1 MFGRLFPK
9 QFDNSYRGPWL
20 ALGILGLLLFL
31 RLAQT
36 GMGLINPAIVIRGPD
51 GILLDTFNPPAQ
63 AAFIYVFRLLCF
75 FNIVVCLIGVLAL
88 VRYRAMVPLI
98 YLILILLLLAGQ
110 KFLSL
115 LYPIPRAPDAPGGMI
130 VLAMLAVTLFG
141 GFLSLLDTRKKQP
154 H

>member
-20 ALGILGLLLFL
+20 ALVILGLLLFL

-36 GMGLINPAIVIRGPD
+36 GMGLINPALVIRGPD

-63 AAFIYVFRLLCF
+63 VAFIYVFRLLCL
-75 FNIVVCLIGVLAL
+75 FNIVICLIGVLAL
-88 VRYRAMVPLI
+88 VRHRAMVPLI
-98 YLILILLLLAGQ
+98 YLILILLLTGQ
-110 KFLSL
+110 NLLSL
-115 LYPIPRAPDAPGGMI
+115 LYPIPRAPAAPGGMI
-130 VLAMLAVTLFG
+130 VLTMLAVALFG
-141 GFLSLLDTRKKQP
+141 GFISLLDTRKKQL